1 MLTNVPTILAVD
13 DKKENLDVILDILSD
28 YDVIPVTSG
37 QKALQVIDEEDIA
50 LVLLDIVMPELDGFQ
65 VCQILKNNTKT
76 RHIPII
82 FTTAKTDEESISKA
96 YEAGADDYVSKP
108 LKKAEVIARVK
119 TQLKLKQTIENLEF
133 LASRDSMTGIYNRR
147 KFFEL
152 AIPVFKETPTDIFMA
167 MIDIDYFKKVN
178 DTYGHD
184 VGDMVIKLAT
194 QTISQVIQPYDA
206 IFARIGGEEFV
217 LLLKDM
223 DKKAILEILE
233 NIRLSIE
240 NLVVEH
246 NDTKIKFTISI
257 GATSKTQDSKT
268 IDELLKNSD
277 LALYESKTSGRNK
290 ITFR

>member
-1 MLTNVPTILAVD
+1 MLIQSPTILAVD

-76 RHIPII
+76 KHIPII

-119 TQLKLKQTIENLEF
+119 TQLKLKKTIENLEF

-194 QTISQVIQPYDA
+194 QTISQVIRQHDA

-240 NLVVEH
+240 DLVVEY
-246 NDTKIKFTISI
+246 NETKIKFTISI